1 VLYRNLRDGL
11 TGEPRDLLI
20 ENGRVVAYES
30 RIEGAGGVSEDLG
43 GREVLPCFVDAH
55 CHILPTGLDLQ
66 KLNLSGASS
75 QEEVLDLVRA
85 RFDSHPDGWL
95 LAVQYDQNRFP
106 NGDHLTRAQLDAIS
120 SSRPILLRHSNG
132 HAAVANSAALSA
144 SRIAED
150 AGDPA
155 GGSFGRDESG
165 RLNGVLFE
173 RALESVSAG
182 IPAPSVEYMVEA
194 ILRAGEKMRELGI
207 IAAADMMTGSFDLSS
222 ELEAYRLAA
231 ERGCRIATRLYV
243 NWSSLFGRRAG
254 SPEEVLE
261 RLEALSSAGG
271 LGSRV
276 VGVKIFADGAIA
288 SATAGIYGAYEGSTP
303 EPVEARGV
311 RRHGRNAHSAP
322 ARQVSGQLIYRPDR
336 LRDMVRVAHDAGWP
350 VAVHAIG
357 DYAADVVMDAFA
369 ATDEPSRHRIEHA
382 MILSDPQI
390 ARLASLGCAVCFQ
403 PEFLLRFG
411 HAYRRQL
418 GEARASR
425 LKRTRSVL
433 DAGIPLAFSSDRP
446 VVPGDP
452 LDGIRMAVDREGFD
466 PSERCTWIEA
476 VRAYTQTAAAIC
488 GDADV
493 FGSLTPGAAGE
504 FQIRD

>member
-1 VLYRNLRDGL
+1 
-11 TGEPRDLLI
+11 
-20 ENGRVVAYES
+20 
-30 RIEGAGGVSEDLG
+30 
-43 GREVLPCFVDAH
+43 
-55 CHILPTGLDLQ
+55 
-66 KLNLSGASS
+66 
-75 QEEVLDLVRA
+75 
-85 RFDSHPDGWL
+85 
-95 LAVQYDQNRFP
+95 
-106 NGDHLTRAQLDAIS
+106 
-120 SSRPILLRHSNG
+120 
-132 HAAVANSAALSA
+132 
-144 SRIAED
+144 
-150 AGDPA
+150 
-155 GGSFGRDESG
+155 
-165 RLNGVLFE
+165 
-173 RALESVSAG
+173 
-182 IPAPSVEYMVEA
+182 
-194 ILRAGEKMRELGI
+194 
-207 IAAADMMTGSFDLSS
+207 
-222 ELEAYRLAA
+222 
-231 ERGCRIATRLYV
+231 
-243 NWSSLFGRRAG
+243 
-254 SPEEVLE
+254 
-261 RLEALSSAGG
+261 
-271 LGSRV
+271 
-276 VGVKIFADGAIA
+276 
-288 SATAGIYGAYEGSTP
+288 
-303 EPVEARGV
+303 
-311 RRHGRNAHSAP
+311 
-322 ARQVSGQLIYRPDR
+322 
-336 LRDMVRVAHDAGWP
+336 MVRVAHDAGWP